1 MNGSVYKGMSNLSSP
16 YQGIFFDLD
25 GTLADTAPDLVA
37 ATNLLLLARNLPPKP
52 YEFLRPY
59 ASAGARGLLEGA
71 FGIGTDHPEFI
82 PLRDE
87 FFSNYEKALFVNSK
101 LFDGMDHLLNQ
112 MDEAK
117 LPWGIVTNKSERF
130 TNPLTDLM
138 GLRQR
143 AVSTISGDTTPYSKP
158 HPEPILHA
166 ARVANIDPT
175 KSIYVGDDLRDVI
188 AGKAAGMLTIAATY
202 GYCGCKEPPEAWGAD
217 FIINSPLDLL
227 PIIFPNQ
234 G

>member
-1 MNGSVYKGMSNLSSP
+1 MSKLYSP
-16 YQGIFFDLD
+16 YEGIFFDLD

-37 ATNLLLLARNLPPKP
+37 AANKLLVARNLAPKP

-71 FGIGTDHPEFI
+71 FGISPDHEDFVA
-82 PLRDE
+82 LRDE
-87 FFSNYEKALFVNSK
+87 FFSNYGKALLVDSK
-101 LFDGMDHLLNQ
+101 LFDGIDHLLDQ
-112 MDEAK
+112 MDAASM
-117 LPWGIVTNKSERF
+117 PWGIITNKSERF

-143 AVSTISGDTTPYSKP
+143 AISTVSGDTTPFSKP

-166 ARVANIDPT
+166 ARASNIDPS
-175 KSIYVGDDLRDVI
+175 KSIYVGDDIRDVL
-188 AGKAAGMLTIAATY
+188 AGKAAGMKTVAAAY

-217 FIINSPLDLL
+217 YIIDTPLDLL
-227 PIIFPNQ
+227 QIIFPSRE
-234 G
+234 

>member
-1 MNGSVYKGMSNLSSP
+1 MSKLFSP
-16 YQGIFFDLD
+16 YEGIFFDLD

-37 ATNLLLLARNLPPKP
+37 ATNKLLIARNLTPKP

-71 FGIGTDHPEFI
+71 FGISPDHEDFVA
-82 PLRDE
+82 LRDE
-87 FFSNYEKALFVNSK
+87 FFSNYEKALLVDSK
-101 LFDGMDHLLNQ
+101 LFGGIDQVLDQ
-112 MDEAK
+112 MDAAS
-117 LPWGIVTNKSERF
+117 LPWGIITNKSERF

-143 AVSTISGDTTPYSKP
+143 AVSTVSGDTTPYSKP

-166 ARVANIDPT
+166 ARSSNIDPR
-175 KSIYVGDDLRDVI
+175 KSMYVGDDIRDI
-188 AGKAAGMLTIAATY
+188 LAGKAAGMMTVAAAY

-217 FIINSPLDLL
+217 FIANNPLDLL
-227 PIIFPNQ
+227 QIIFPNKE
-234 G
+234 

>member
-1 MNGSVYKGMSNLSSP
+1 MSKLYSP
-16 YQGIFFDLD
+16 YEGIFFDLD

-37 ATNLLLLARNLPPKP
+37 AANKLLVARNLAPKP

-71 FGIGTDHPEFI
+71 FGISPDHEDFAV
-82 PLRDE
+82 LRDE
-87 FFSNYEKALFVNSK
+87 FFGNYEKALLIDSK
-101 LFDGMDHLLNQ
+101 LFDGIDHLLDQ
-112 MDEAK
+112 MDAAN
-117 LPWGIVTNKSERF
+117 LPWGIITNKSERF

-143 AVSTISGDTTPYSKP
+143 AISTVSGDTTPFSKP

-166 ARVANIDPT
+166 ARASNIDPS
-175 KSIYVGDDLRDVI
+175 KSIYVGDDIRDVL
-188 AGKAAGMLTIAATY
+188 AGKAAGMKTVAAAY

-217 FIINSPLDLL
+217 YIIDTPLDLL
-227 PIIFPNQ
+227 QIIFPSRE
-234 G
+234 

>member
-1 MNGSVYKGMSNLSSP
+1 MSKLFSP
-16 YQGIFFDLD
+16 YEGVFFDLD

-37 ATNLLLLARNLPPKP
+37 ATNKLLVARNLPSKP

-71 FGIGTDHPEFI
+71 FGISPDHEDFVV
-82 PLRDE
+82 LRDE
-87 FFSNYEKALFVNSK
+87 FFSNYEKALLVDGK
-101 LFDGMDHLLNQ
+101 LFDGIDHLLGQ
-112 MDEAK
+112 MDQAK
-117 LPWGIVTNKSERF
+117 LPWGIITNKSERF

-143 AVSTISGDTTPYSKP
+143 AVSTVSGDTTPYSKP

-166 ARVANIDPT
+166 ARTSNTDPS
-175 KSIYVGDDLRDVI
+175 KSIYVGDDIRDVL
-188 AGKAAGMLTIAATY
+188 AGKAAGMRTAAAAY

-217 FIINSPLDLL
+217 YIIYNPLELL
-227 PIIFPNQ
+227 QIIFPNRE
-234 G
+234 

>member
-1 MNGSVYKGMSNLSSP
+1 MNSLFSP
-16 YQGIFFDLD
+16 YAGIFFDLD

-37 ATNLLLLARNLPPKP
+37 ATNKLLIARNLAPKP

-71 FGIGTDHPEFI
+71 FGIAPDHADFAL
-82 PLRDE
+82 LRDE
-87 FFSNYEKALFVNSK
+87 FFSNYEKALLVESK
-101 LFDGMDHLLNQ
+101 LFDGIDDLLDQ
-112 MDEAK
+112 MDKAR
-117 LPWGIVTNKSERF
+117 LPWGIITNKSERF

-138 GLRQR
+138 GLSQR
-143 AVSTISGDTTPYSKP
+143 AVSTVSGDTTPYSKP

-166 ARVANIDPT
+166 ARSSNIDPT
-175 KSIYVGDDLRDVI
+175 KSIYVGDDIRDVL
-188 AGKAAGMLTIAATY
+188 AGKAAGMKTVAAAY

-217 FIINSPLDLL
+217 YVVNNPLELFQ
-227 PIIFPNQ
+227 IIFPNK

>member
-1 MNGSVYKGMSNLSSP
+1 MSKLLSP
-16 YQGIFFDLD
+16 YKGIFFDLD

-37 ATNLLLLARNLPPKP
+37 ATNKLLVARNLAPKP

-71 FGIGTDHPEFI
+71 FGISPDHEDFVA
-82 PLRDE
+82 LRDE
-87 FFSNYEKALFVNSK
+87 FFNNYEKALLVDSK
-101 LFDGMDHLLNQ
+101 LFDGIDHLLNQ
-112 MDEAK
+112 MDAAR
-117 LPWGIVTNKSERF
+117 LPWGIITNKSERF

-143 AVSTISGDTTPYSKP
+143 AISTVSGDTTPYSKP

-166 ARVANIDPT
+166 ARTCNIDPS
-175 KSIYVGDDLRDVI
+175 KSIYIGDDIRDVL
-188 AGKAAGMLTIAATY
+188 AGKAAGMKTVAAAY

-217 FIINSPLDLL
+217 YIANHPLDLL
-227 PIIFPNQ
+227 QIIFPNRE
-234 G
+234 

>member
-1 MNGSVYKGMSNLSSP
+1 MSKLFSP
-16 YQGIFFDLD
+16 YEGIFFDLD

-37 ATNLLLLARNLPPKP
+37 ATNKLLVARKLTPKP

-71 FGIGTDHPEFI
+71 FGISPDHEDFVA
-82 PLRDE
+82 LRDE
-87 FFSNYEKALFVNSK
+87 FFSNYEKALLVDSK
-101 LFDGMDHLLNQ
+101 LFDGIDHLLDQ
-112 MDEAK
+112 MDAAN
-117 LPWGIVTNKSERF
+117 LPWGIITNKSERF

-143 AVSTISGDTTPYSKP
+143 AVSTVSGDTTPYSKP

-166 ARVANIDPT
+166 ARTSNIDPS
-175 KSIYVGDDLRDVI
+175 KSIYVGDDIRDVL
-188 AGKAAGMLTIAATY
+188 AGKAAGMKTVAAAY

-217 FIINSPLDLL
+217 YIANNPLDLL
-227 PIIFPNQ
+227 QIIFPNRD
-234 G
+234 

>member
-1 MNGSVYKGMSNLSSP
+1 MKQSP

-37 ATNLLLLARNLPPKP
+37 ATNLLLVARNLAPKP

-71 FGIGTDHPEFI
+71 FGISPDHEDFI

-87 FFSNYEKALFVNSK
+87 FFINYEKALLVDSK
-101 LFDGMDHLLNQ
+101 LFDDMDNLLAQ
-112 MDEAK
+112 MDEAN

-130 TNPLTDLM
+130 TKPLVELM
-138 GLRQR
+138 GLSHRS
-143 AVSTISGDTTPYSKP
+143 VSTVSGDTTPHSKP

-166 ARVANIDPT
+166 ARSANIDPT
-175 KSIYVGDDLRDVI
+175 KSLYVGDDIRDVV
-188 AGKAAGMLTIAATY
+188 AGKAAGMKTVAAAY

-217 FIINSPLDLL
+217 YIVHHPLELL
-227 PIIFPNQ
+227 QIIFPSPV
-234 G
+234 

>member
-1 MNGSVYKGMSNLSSP
+1 MRNLSSP
-16 YQGIFFDLD
+16 YHGVFFDLD

-37 ATNLLLLARNLPPKP
+37 ATNQLLVARQLAPKP
-52 YEFLRPY
+52 YEVLRPC

-71 FGIGTDHPEFI
+71 FGITPEHPDFI
-82 PLRDE
+82 TLRDE
-87 FFSNYEKALFVNSK
+87 FYKNYGSALLVHSK
-101 LFDGMDHLLNQ
+101 LFEGMDDLLALMETAN
-112 MDEAK
+112 

-143 AVSTISGDTTPYSKP
+143 AVSTVSGDTTPYAKP

-166 ARVANIDPT
+166 ARIANIDPT
-175 KSIYVGDDLRDVI
+175 KSIYVGDDIRDVI
-188 AGKAAGMLTIAATY
+188 AGKAAGMLTVAAAY

-217 FIINSPLDLL
+217 HIINSPLDLL
-227 PIIFPNQ
+227 PIIFPSRI
-234 G
+234 